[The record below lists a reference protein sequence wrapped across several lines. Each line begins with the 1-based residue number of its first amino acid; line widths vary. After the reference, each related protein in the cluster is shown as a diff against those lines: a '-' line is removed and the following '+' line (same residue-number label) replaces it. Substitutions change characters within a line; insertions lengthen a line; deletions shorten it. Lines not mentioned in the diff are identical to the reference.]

1 MPDTGDMKALRQ
13 RLAELQGFNVDESL
27 TEEELSNRITDLIL
41 DPELPRYTEV
51 FRRLSET

>member
-13 RLAELQGFNVDESL
+13 RLAELQGFNADESL

-41 DPELPRYTEV
+41 DSELPKYEDALS
-51 FRRLSET
+51 RLGDS

>member
-1 MPDTGDMKALRQ
+1 MPFIGEIEELRQ
-13 RLAELQGFNVDESL
+13 RLAELQGFQADESL

-41 DPELPRYTEV
+41 DSELPRYTEV

>member
-41 DPELPRYTEV
+41 DSELPKYEDALS
-51 FRRLSET
+51 RLGDS

>member
-1 MPDTGDMKALRQ
+1 MPFIGEIEELRQ
-13 RLAELQGFNVDESL
+13 RLAELQGFQADESL

-41 DPELPRYTEV
+41 DSELPRYTDV